1 MISTTLENGNSN
13 SNGSETK
20 HDSTGDSKLLEN
32 FSCKVNLNNEITPYK
47 KEIAGEKRD
56 D

>member
-32 FSCKVNLNNEITPYK
+32 FSKKNLNNEITPYK